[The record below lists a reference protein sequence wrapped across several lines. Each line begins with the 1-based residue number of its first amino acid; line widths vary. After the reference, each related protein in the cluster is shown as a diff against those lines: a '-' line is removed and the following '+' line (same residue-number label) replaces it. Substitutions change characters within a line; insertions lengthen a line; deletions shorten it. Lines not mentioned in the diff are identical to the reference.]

1 MRLVSNRVQLNEQ
14 EVQRMTHQLRLMCVL
29 AHPDDDSLGTGGILA
44 KYAAEGGE
52 TYLITATRD
61 RAGSI

>member
-44 KYAAEGGE
+44 KYAAEGARH
-52 TYLITATRD
+52 T
-61 RAGSI
+61 